1 MTEHNWKH
9 DTMIDVEAMVK
20 KRRPFSSFDRQFIG
34 GFFCLQSNRIINGE
48 RQKLFHLP

>member
-20 KRRPFSSFDRQFIG
+20 KGVHSAPLTDN
-34 GFFCLQSNRIINGE
+34 L
-48 RQKLFHLP
+48 